1 MKQFK
6 EKKMSKVGE
15 HYREKEEMLDPEEII
30 GPNEGLRPED
40 DPISNCCGMLFT
52 YPGWPDSD
60 TCSECGEHADLYDE
74 MDE

>member
-1 MKQFK
+1 
-6 EKKMSKVGE
+6 MSKVGE
-15 HYREKEEMLDPEEII
+15 YYREKDEMLDPEEII